1 MNRIGEYIMLKSL
14 KEIISRELAIH
25 PSKIDEGSR
34 MIDDLNVD
42 RADMLNIVTDLEDE
56 FDIIINYGKLDS
68 FVTVQ
73 DLEHY
78 VESKI

>member
-1 MNRIGEYIMLKSL
+1 MLK
-14 KEIISRELAIH
+14 KIVNIISREICLN
-25 PSKIDEGSR
+25 PEKIKDSTR
-34 MIDDLNVD
+34 IVDDLDLD

-56 FDIIINYGKLDS
+56 FDIIIDYGKLDS

-73 DLEHY
+73 DLEEY

>member
-1 MNRIGEYIMLKSL
+1 MLKSL

-42 RADMLNIVTDLEDE
+42 RANMLNIVTDLEDE
-56 FDIIINYGKLDS
+56 FDIIIDYGKLDS